1 MDSGSTPGN
10 PYISEGEGLDIF
22 QKVPYSMPII
32 RRSTKFQTGAGW
44 NKDGTETEYVK
55 PLDLKLKNKHINPSS
70 IEGKAEKKEIVKS
83 NCLFL
88 SVAATASA
96 GNFE

>member
-22 QKVPYSMPII
+22 QKVPYNMPII
-32 RRSTKFQTGAGW
+32 RRSAKFQTGAGW
-44 NKDGTETEYVK
+44 NKDGTQTEHVK
-55 PLDLKLKNKHINPSS
+55 PLRFEIEKKARNNPSS
-70 IEGKAEKKEIVKS
+70 TEGRAVKS
-83 NCLFL
+83 NCLF
-88 SVAATASA
+88 SSAAATGSV